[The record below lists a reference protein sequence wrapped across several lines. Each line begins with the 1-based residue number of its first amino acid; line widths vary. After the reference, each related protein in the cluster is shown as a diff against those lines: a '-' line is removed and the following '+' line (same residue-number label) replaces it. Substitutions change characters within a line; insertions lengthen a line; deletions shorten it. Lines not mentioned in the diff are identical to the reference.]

1 MEIDTFLSL
10 NCPECN
16 AGQFK
21 DQKGTLSRE
30 VHKAVHSVLTTNGL
44 ASTGR
49 GGLISNHL
57 RPRKA
62 AVRSH
67 VFTVQLPTVRRATFC
82 TFSFAAC

>member
-1 MEIDTFLSL
+1 MEIETFLSL

-49 GGLISNHL
+49 GGL
-57 RPRKA
+57 
-62 AVRSH
+62 
-67 VFTVQLPTVRRATFC
+67 
-82 TFSFAAC
+82 